1 MPKSPPWRS
10 NNRLLDRLPAD
21 VCGRLHP
28 HLQAVELPV
37 GKVLF
42 ESDTKQSYMYFP
54 RSGVVSLLYV
64 MENGD
69 TGEVAMVGNEGI
81 VGVSVMVDSRTTPTR
96 GAVQVAGEAYMLKSE
111 IADREFQRGGPFQ
124 LLILRYTQLMLSQM
138 AQQVICNRHHAM
150 ERQLC
155 RWLLSAFDRI
165 DGDELL
171 LTQEAIAHLLGVRRE
186 GVSEA
191 ARRLQ
196 EADVIT
202 YTRGRIRLL
211 NRPALERRSCECY
224 QVLRREYDRLLQGPL
239 PE

>member
-21 VCGRLHP
+21 VCGRLQP
-28 HLQAVELPV
+28 HLQRIELPV

-42 ESDTKQSYMYFP
+42 ESDVKQSHMYFP

-81 VGVSVMVDSRTTPTR
+81 VGVTVMVDSLATPTR
-96 GAVQVAGEAYMLKSE
+96 GEVQVAGEAFMLKSE
-111 IADREFQRGGPFQ
+111 VGDREFQRGGPFQ

-150 ERQLC
+150 EQQLC

-165 DGDELL
+165 EGKELL
-171 LTQEAIAHLLGVRRE
+171 LTQEAIANLLAVRRE
-186 GVSEA
+186 GVSET

-196 EADVIT
+196 EAEAIA
-202 YTRGRIRLL
+202 YTRGRIQLL
-211 NRPALERRSCECY
+211 DRPALERRSCECY
-224 QVLRREYDRLLQGPL
+224 QVLRRDYDRLLQGPVAD
-239 PE
+239 